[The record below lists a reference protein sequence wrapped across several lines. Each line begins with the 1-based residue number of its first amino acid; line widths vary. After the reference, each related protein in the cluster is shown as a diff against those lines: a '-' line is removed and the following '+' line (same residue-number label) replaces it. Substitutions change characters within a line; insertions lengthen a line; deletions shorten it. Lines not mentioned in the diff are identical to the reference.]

1 MKTEEVLEIILSQI
15 RAVSQI
21 FENSS
26 AGKLSYNEISEKLS
40 DIMQA
45 NVYIISVKGK
55 VMGIHC
61 KDMEDNTAVY
71 DPDSG
76 GEYMPEAE
84 NKAFLSVKET
94 TVKENAL
101 SLFELFEHIPADRSH
116 KKPHMIVPV
125 YGGGIRQG
133 TILFARY
140 EPFQTKDMILGEHV
154 ATAIGVELERRK
166 KRAIEEKH
174 RKENAAQMALEGLT
188 YSEQVVVRDIFQQ
201 LRGESDL
208 VVASKV
214 ADRAK
219 VARSLVVSALR
230 KLESAGMIEAHSYGP
245 KGTWIKVLND
255 RFRDKIMAED
265 L

>member
-1 MKTEEVLEIILSQI
+1 M
-15 RAVSQI
+15 
-21 FENSS
+21 
-26 AGKLSYNEISEKLS
+26 KLSSKMERCGLSPMRKFNPYAAAAAERGIKIYHLNIGQPDIKTPDIFYKAISDFHDPVLS
-40 DIMQA
+40 YA
-45 NVYIISVKGK
+45 
-55 VMGIHC
+55 
-61 KDMEDNTAVY
+61 
-71 DPDSG
+71 PSG
-76 GEYMPEAE
+76 G
-84 NKAFLSVKET
+84 
-94 TVKENAL
+94 
-101 SLFELFEHIPADRSH
+101 IPVLVDAVRGYYKH
-116 KKPHMIVPV
+116 
-125 YGGGIRQG
+125 
-133 TILFARY
+133 
-140 EPFQTKDMILGEHV
+140 
-154 ATAIGVELERRK
+154 IGVELERRK

-174 RKENAAQMALEGLT
+174 RKESAAQMALEGLT